1 MNGDGGGVN
10 ERARVIRSSS
20 GGIGIVAA
28 GALRPFC
35 LCHASMFRSCNL
47 ASSPAS
53 PPLRAPRSRH
63 AARPPTH
70 PPPAS
75 CAMAFARPHPALDFW
90 SRAAHGDSS
99 TTTSSRSEVSR
110 LRYACRGGG
119 EGGGSGARQRTAVRE
134 LAGVWRQGSGRRAA
148 SAVAAF
154 SRAAVQHAP
163 SPGLLCESR
172 WRRSRR
178 CPEAGELRPALSSS
192 ERGGR
197 LQLGQG
203 SPGREEVG

>member
-10 ERARVIRSSS
+10 ERARVIRGSS

-47 ASSPAS
+47 ASSPAP

-99 TTTSSRSEVSR
+99 TTTSSRSEVNR

-119 EGGGSGARQRTAVRE
+119 RGGGAARNSARRCVSWQACGGRAAGEGLHRLWQHFLERQCGMPHHPASFASQDGAVRG
-134 LAGVWRQGSGRRAA
+134 GVPRRAN
-148 SAVAAF
+148 S
-154 SRAAVQHAP
+154 
-163 SPGLLCESR
+163 
-172 WRRSRR
+172 
-178 CPEAGELRPALSSS
+178 
-192 ERGGR
+192 
-197 LQLGQG
+197 GQQQ
-203 SPGREEVG
+203 